1 MAITFDVGKKPA
13 VEFELG
19 SVRVIE
25 VGTGGSKPY
34 EGDYDV
40 TPKIYEPV
48 VLPTR
53 NRLLTRDVNV
63 AKIPQYEVSNAAG
76 GLTLIMGDEYM
87 NS

>member
-34 EGDYDV
+34 EGDYEV
-40 TPKIYEPV
+40 TPKADSAV
-48 VLPTR
+48 VLPTKDR
-53 NRLLTRDVNV
+53 FLNRDVNV
-63 AKIPQYEVSNAAG
+63 KKIPYYETSNQTGVTVYIAA
-76 GLTLIMGDEYM
+76 EV
-87 NS
+87 

>member
-1 MAITFDVGKKPA
+1 MLKMTLSQPEIKMKIEPA
-13 VEFELG
+13 KV
-19 SVRVIE
+19 VY
-25 VGTGGSKPY
+25 TGDSKPY
-34 EGDYDV
+34 EGVYDV
-40 TPKIYEPV
+40 TPKTYEPV

-53 NRLLTRDVNV
+53 NRLLSRDVNV